1 MDCETRDDVFT
12 CDNGRCVSELWVCDG
27 YDDCEDFSDERDCDT
42 PGNGKKA
49 SFFLVHFIF
58 VMSSQERFNSCHI
71 PTNLY

>member
-49 SFFLVHFIF
+49 FFF
-58 VMSSQERFNSCHI
+58 
-71 PTNLY
+71 